1 MRLRAAVLLVCVLLP
16 SLVVTTIQAGQ
27 SPDGAAGPPPGG
39 LVVVIPSPLQEDHAS
54 VLRAF
59 NNPSI
64 SGVALQIRWRDL
76 EPSAG
81 KPDWS
86 TLDQLFA
93 AAQSAGKWV
102 QLLIFPGFFSP
113 PWALAGVETGR
124 FPIQYGPGKGTVE
137 SLPMPW
143 DKVYLT
149 RWFAFLKLLS
159 DRYGKSP
166 AFRVIAADGPTSVSA
181 ESTLPGSAE
190 DVRTWLRLSYTP
202 QRYIAAWREV
212 FQAVAASFPQQYVSL
227 SLGFGLNINDRGK
240 LDATERSRTR
250 QAIIDQGMALVGR
263 RFAVQDSNLDGN
275 RGPDRGTDFVIGYNG
290 RIITGFQLRTSCV
303 RDSGNMGA
311 PGNPPLALRRAL
323 DKGLKSN
330 NAGHRVNYL
339 EVYDPD
345 VLAEQMQTSLRYGAS
360 LFKK

>member
-102 QLLIFPGFFSP
+102 QLLIFPGFF
-113 PWALAGVETGR
+113 LLH
-124 FPIQYGPGKGTVE
+124 GP
-137 SLPMPW
+137 
-143 DKVYLT
+143 
-149 RWFAFLKLLS
+149 
-159 DRYGKSP
+159 SP
-166 AFRVIAADGPTSVSA
+166 ASRRDDSRSSTDPAKARWRAFRC
-181 ESTLPGSAE
+181 
-190 DVRTWLRLSYTP
+190 
-202 QRYIAAWREV
+202 
-212 FQAVAASFPQQYVSL
+212 
-227 SLGFGLNINDRGK
+227 
-240 LDATERSRTR
+240 
-250 QAIIDQGMALVGR
+250 
-263 RFAVQDSNLDGN
+263 
-275 RGPDRGTDFVIGYNG
+275 RGT
-290 RIITGFQLRTSCV
+290 RSTSPV
-303 RDSGNMGA
+303 GS
-311 PGNPPLALRRAL
+311 P
-323 DKGLKSN
+323 S
-330 NAGHRVNYL
+330 
-339 EVYDPD
+339 
-345 VLAEQMQTSLRYGAS
+345 
-360 LFKK
+360 